1 MKMEMAVLL
10 NPYIKT
16 FLKTANCGSFSS
28 AADQLYISKV
38 SVMNQINALES
49 HVGVPLFDRTHQGVS
64 LTDAGKSFY
73 KNAEAMVRLSEDSI
87 HEARQIGG
95 VMSRTIRIGT
105 SMMRP
110 CNSLVELWENIDAS
124 IHKYQFSIVPFNDDA
139 DSLNAM
145 LASLGDRI
153 DCFITPC
160 GSMSI
165 LMNYSFLP
173 FGSCKCAIAMSKKHP
188 LAKKEVLRWEDLE
201 GESLLLIKRGESYV
215 LDEMRDEIH
224 RSHPSIQIVDFD
236 GYYDLSAFNLC
247 EQQGYLMETL
257 DMWASLHPS
266 LTTTPVNWEY
276 EMPYGIIYAKK
287 PSDTVKTFIDIIANT
302 GNLL

>member
-1 MKMEMAVLL
+1 MIGML
-10 NPYIKT
+10 NPYVKT
-16 FLKTANCGSFSS
+16 FLKAADCGSFSS

-38 SVMNQINALES
+38 SVMNQINALEAR
-49 HVGVPLFDRTHQGVS
+49 VGVPLFDRTHSGVS
-64 LTDAGKSFY
+64 LTDAGRSFY
-73 KNAEAMVRLSEDSI
+73 QNAKAMVRLSEDSI
-87 HEARQIGG
+87 REARQIGG
-95 VMSRTIRIGT
+95 AASRTIRIGA

-110 CNSLVELWENIDAS
+110 CNSLIELWENAGVDSAE
-124 IHKYQFSIVPFNDDA
+124 YQFSVVPFHDGA

-145 LASLGDRI
+145 LAAIGDQI
-153 DCFITPC
+153 DCFVTPC
-160 GSMSI
+160 GSMSM

-173 FGSCKCAIAMSKKHP
+173 LASRKCAIAMSKKHQ
-188 LAKKEVLRWEDLE
+188 LAKKEILRWEDLE

-224 RSHPSIQIVDFD
+224 RIHPSVQIVDFD

-247 EQQGYLMETL
+247 EQRGYLMETL

-266 LTTTPVNWEY
+266 LATIPVNWDY

-287 PSDTVKTFIDIIANT
+287 PSDTVKTFIDVISRAIAVYS
-302 GNLL
+302 

>member
-1 MKMEMAVLL
+1 ML
-10 NPYIKT
+10 NSYIKT
-16 FLKTANCGSFSS
+16 FLKVADRGSFSS

-38 SVMNQINALES
+38 SVMNQINTLEARI
-49 HVGVPLFDRTHQGVS
+49 GVPLFDRTHQGVS

-73 KNAEAMVRLSEDSI
+73 KNAKTMAHLSEDSI
-87 HEARQIGG
+87 REARQIGCA
-95 VMSRTIRIGT
+95 VSRTIRVGA

-110 CNSLVELWENIDAS
+110 CNSLVELWENIDTGS
-124 IHKYQFSIVPFNDDA
+124 QEYQFSIVPFNDDA

-145 LASLGDRI
+145 LASLGDKI
-153 DCFITPC
+153 DCFVTPC
-160 GSMSI
+160 GSMSM

-188 LAKKEVLRWEDLE
+188 LAKKEVLHWEDLE

-224 RSHPSIQIVDFD
+224 RSHPSIQTVDFD

-266 LTTTPVNWEY
+266 LATRSVNWEY
-276 EMPYGIIYAKK
+276 EIPYGIIYAKK
-287 PSDTVKTFIDIIANT
+287 PSDTVKTFIDIISNAGSSSAQENH
-302 GNLL
+302 

>member
-1 MKMEMAVLL
+1 MIGLL
-10 NPYIKT
+10 NPYVKT
-16 FLKTANCGSFSS
+16 FLNVADRGSFSS

-38 SVMNQINALES
+38 SVMNQINALEARI
-49 HVGVPLFDRTHQGVS
+49 GVSLFNRTHSGVS

-73 KNAEAMVRLSEDSI
+73 QNAQAMVRLSETSI
-87 HEARQIGG
+87 REARQIGG
-95 VMSRTIRIGT
+95 AASQTIRVGT

-110 CNSLVELWENIDAS
+110 CNSLIKLWENSGTDR
-124 IHKYQFSIVPFNDDA
+124 KEYQFSVIPFNDGA

-145 LASLGDRI
+145 LAAVGDTI
-153 DCFITPC
+153 DCFVTPC

-173 FGSCKCAIAMSKKHP
+173 IGSCKCAIAMSKKHP
-188 LAKKEVLRWEDLE
+188 LAKKEILRWEDLE
-201 GESLLLIKRGESYV
+201 GESLLLVKRGESYV

-224 RSHPSIQIVDFD
+224 RIHPSVQIVDFD

-247 EQQGYLMETL
+247 EQRGYLMETL

-266 LTTTPVNWEY
+266 LATIPVNWDY

-287 PSDTVKTFIDIIANT
+287 PSDTVKTFIDVISKTTAVYS
-302 GNLL
+302 

>member
-1 MKMEMAVLL
+1 MELIILL
-10 NPYIKT
+10 NPYIKA
-16 FLKTANCGSFSS
+16 FLKAAKCGSFSS
-28 AADQLYISKV
+28 AAEQLYISKV

-110 CNSLVELWENIDAS
+110 CNSLVELWENIDAGS
-124 IHKYQFSIVPFNDDA
+124 QKYQFSIVPFNDDA

-153 DCFITPC
+153 DCFVTPC
-160 GSMSI
+160 GSTSI

-188 LAKKEVLRWEDLE
+188 LAKKEILHWEDLE
-201 GESLLLIKRGESYV
+201 GESLLLVKRGESYV

-224 RSHPSIQIVDFD
+224 RVHSSTQIVDFD

-266 LTTTPVNWEY
+266 LTTMPVNWEY

-302 GNLL
+302 GKLL

>member
-1 MKMEMAVLL
+1 ML

-16 FLKTANCGSFSS
+16 FLKVADCGSFSS

-38 SVMNQINALES
+38 SVMNQINALEA

-73 KNAEAMVRLSEDSI
+73 KNAEAMARLSEDSI
-87 HEARQIGG
+87 REARQIGG
-95 VMSRTIRIGT
+95 AVSRTIRAGT

-110 CNSLVELWENIDAS
+110 CNSLIELWENIDAGS
-124 IHKYQFSIVPFNDDA
+124 QEYQFSIVPFNDDA

-145 LASLGDRI
+145 LASLGDKI
-153 DCFITPC
+153 DCFVTPC
-160 GSMSI
+160 GSVSM

-188 LAKKEVLRWEDLE
+188 LAKKEVLYWEDLE
-201 GESLLLIKRGESYV
+201 GESLLLLKRGESYV

-224 RSHPSIQIVDFD
+224 RSHPSTQIVDFD

-266 LTTTPVNWEY
+266 LITMPVNWEY
-276 EMPYGIIYAKK
+276 EIPYGIIYAKK
-287 PSDTVKTFIDIIANT
+287 PSDTVKTFIDVITNT
-302 GNLL
+302 GNLPTNNYKF